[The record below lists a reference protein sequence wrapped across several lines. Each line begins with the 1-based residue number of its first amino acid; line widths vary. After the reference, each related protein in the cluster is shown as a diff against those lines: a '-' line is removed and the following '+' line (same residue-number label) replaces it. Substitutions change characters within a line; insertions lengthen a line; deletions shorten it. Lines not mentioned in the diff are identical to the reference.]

1 MPDVGDNFFQ
11 MAKLKTLKAYIKHT
25 RKLSFNSLL
34 KNVGRKVKCVF
45 KEQHKRLKDKYKS
58 SYANRADSKCLC
70 CYFSSLD
77 IKLMKPIAK
86 TLRGITDYYLEHRFD
101 LFGSGWVKVY
111 HGMYCQGLEG
121 HRYGI
126 GKVLK
131 ADHQGKWLAE
141 RINNANLSNS
151 QKIWRMIDREYIPI
165 DWQLDFK
172 SGYRWSE
179 KTWYKDIIYGDTPGV
194 DVKVPWELAR
204 MQHLTH
210 LSWSYALANEKQSS
224 FKQPETYVREFRN
237 QVLDFISTNPPR
249 FGVNWSC
256 TMDVSIRVANW
267 LTAFDLFRAF
277 GAKFDL
283 EFETVLKR
291 SVYEHGLH
299 IINNLEWNEELTSNH
314 YLSNI
319 VGLLFSAAFLA
330 PTREINGWLL
340 FAIKELFKE
349 VQKQFYKDGAN
360 FEASTSYHRLSSEM
374 VLYATA
380 LVLRLPEARLVE
392 LQSINCDR
400 LIVKQ
405 LPARIA
411 LSLHSFKGK
420 DRITLFPDWYFK
432 SLEKMAEFTMHITK
446 PNKQIPQIG
455 DNDSGR
461 FLKIHPVYRRIT
473 VGEAKSQYA
482 NLIKYNDLPDH
493 ADYWDEDH
501 LYHLSLVAG
510 MNGLF
515 QRQDFKE
522 FAGPDWIDTYLIRS
536 LAGETS
542 LPSYCF
548 DRRRTDA
555 ELVRIGA
562 TNSLLKMNTKTDL
575 LPKNLR
581 TMIQIPIPETGVHEN
596 LRLFAYPDFGI
607 YIFRSKRLYL
617 ALRCGSIGQNGNGG
631 HAHND
636 QLSLELTIDG
646 RNWICDPG
654 TYLYTS
660 LPERRNE
667 YRSVTA
673 HYAPQLKGFEP
684 GDLKGGLFCLGND
697 AQGSCLYFREDGF
710 VGMHH
715 GYGFPV
721 FRTVMLLKNTIQII
735 DHTTVASPME
745 DMNRP
750 SPDQSSIVPFS
761 PGYGLR
767 HA

>member
-1 MPDVGDNFFQ
+1 
-11 MAKLKTLKAYIKHT
+11 MAKLKTLKAYIKHA

-34 KNVGRKVKCVF
+34 KNVERKVKCVF
-45 KEQHKRLKDKYKS
+45 KEQHKRLKDTYKS
-58 SYANRADSKCLC
+58 SYANRVDSKCLC
-70 CYFSSLD
+70 CYFLRLD
-77 IKLMKPIAK
+77 IKLIKPIAK

-101 LFGSGWVKVY
+101 LLGSGWVNVY
-111 HGMYCQGLEG
+111 YGMYCQGLEG

-151 QKIWRMIDREYIPI
+151 QKIWRMIDREYTPI

-179 KTWYKDIIYGDTPGV
+179 KTWYKDIVYGDTPRV

-210 LSWSYALANEKQSS
+210 LAWSYALANEKQSF

-249 FGVNWSC
+249 FGINWTC
-256 TMDVSIRVANW
+256 TMDVGIRVANW
-267 LTAFDLFRAF
+267 LTAYDLLRAF
-277 GAKFDL
+277 GAEFDL
-283 EFETVLKR
+283 EFEEILIQ

-314 YLSNI
+314 YLANI

-330 PTREINGWLL
+330 STPEINGWLL
-340 FAIKELFKE
+340 FAIKELFTE
-349 VQKQFYKDGAN
+349 VKKQFYKDGAN

-380 LVLRLPEARLVE
+380 LILRLPETRLRE
-392 LQSINCDR
+392 LQNVNRDR
-400 LIVKQ
+400 LINKQ
-405 LPARIA
+405 MSAPKAFSIN
-411 LSLHSFKGK
+411 SFNST
-420 DRITLFPDWYFK
+420 DPLTLFPDWYFK

-446 PNKQIPQIG
+446 PNMQIPQIG

-461 FLKIHPVYRRIT
+461 FLKLHPLYRRVT
-473 VGEAKSQYA
+473 VFNAKSRYA
-482 NLIKYNDLPDH
+482 NLARYNDLPDN

-501 LYHLSLVAG
+501 LDHRSLVAG
-510 MNGLF
+510 INGLF
-515 QRQDFKE
+515 QRKDFTE
-522 FAGPDWIDTYLIRS
+522 FTGPDWIDGYLIKNIVK
-536 LAGETS
+536 GIS
-542 LPSYCF
+542 LPSYCSINGQ
-548 DRRRTDA
+548 TDA
-555 ELVRIGA
+555 AQVRIGS
-562 TNSLLKMNTKTDL
+562 TKNLLKMDQIKYPLNGNARKIM
-575 LPKNLR
+575 R
-581 TMIQIPIPETGVHEN
+581 IPIPENDIYKH
-596 LRLFAYPDFGI
+596 LQLFAYPDFGV

-617 ALRCGSIGQNGNGG
+617 AIRCGSIGQNGNGG

-636 QLSLELTIDG
+636 QLSLELTIDDK
-646 RNWICDPG
+646 NWIRDPG
-654 TYLYTS
+654 TYVYTPLS
-660 LPERRNE
+660 ARRNE

-673 HYAPQLKGFEP
+673 HYAPQLSGSEP
-684 GDLKGGLFCLGND
+684 GDLKGGLFCLGNN
-697 AQGSCLYFREDGF
+697 AQASCLYFGEDGF
-710 VGMHH
+710 IGMHH

-721 FRTVMLLKNTIQII
+721 FRNVVLLKNTIQII
-735 DHTTVASPME
+735 DHTTGSSLLKDIDQPGP
-745 DMNRP
+745 DNP
-750 SPDQSSIVPFS
+750 SMIPFS

-767 HA
+767 HV